1 MSGQKAPSH
10 AAAPVAMDVAPM
22 EQQAFDRIYNAVR
35 ASIVDK
41 KLTGGR
47 ITIMITTAM
56 SAVERLG
63 NLSGPEKK
71 DLVLHVLDRIVDE
84 IPVEESEK
92 DAICA
97 ALALAPFV
105 IDSIVSAAKGQL
117 GSIDKSSHGKC
128 CGIC

>member
-1 MSGQKAPSH
+1 
-10 AAAPVAMDVAPM
+10 MDVAPV

-47 ITIMITTAM
+47 VTIMITTAM
-56 SAVERLG
+56 TAVERLG

-84 IPVEESEK
+84 IPVDESEK
-92 DAICA
+92 DAIRA
-97 ALALAPFV
+97 ALALAPVV

-117 GSIDKSSHGKC
+117 GSIGKSSHGKC
-128 CGIC
+128 CVIC